1 MSLFNHK
8 FRIESA
14 RKPDWDYG
22 SNGAYFITICTQN
35 RTHFFGEIKDHQMY
49 VSNAGLLAQ
58 QYWMEIPDRF
68 PYAFLDAFVVM
79 PNHIHGIIIINK
91 QESVD
96 DVETRFIASNAANAA
111 PTNAAPTNAAPT
123 NAAPTNAAP
132 TTQMPTITPHSD
144 LQPEKIAG
152 GITGNHNPM
161 FHENIARILR
171 WYKGRCT
178 FEIRRDAIHRVS
190 GSGAQNVV
198 ENVEDTNFI
207 QQNMVLNVA
216 SGAALDA
223 IYRVST
229 GNLPKFDWQE
239 RFHDHI
245 IRHHASYLY
254 IQNYILTNPQRWK
267 DDKFNT

>member
-1 MSLFNHK
+1 MPHTTWQRLFIHQNQKTKPMSLFKNQY
-8 FRIESA
+8 RIESA

-49 VSNAGLLAQ
+49 VSNAGILAQ
-58 QYWMEIPDRF
+58 QYWMEIPERF
-68 PYAFLDAFVVM
+68 PCAFLDAFMVM

-91 QESVD
+91 QESEFD
-96 DVETRFIASNAANAA
+96 DVETRFIASNAAPESPNAA
-111 PTNAAPTNAAPT
+111 PD
-123 NAAPTNAAP
+123 
-132 TTQMPTITPHSD
+132 TQP
-144 LQPEKIAG
+144 QNKIAG

-190 GSGAQNVV
+190 AMQNVSNTTQ
-198 ENVEDTNFI
+198 EILDNGQNVTI
-207 QQNMVLNVA
+207 KQT
-216 SGAALDA
+216 AATLDA
-223 IYRVST
+223 INRVST
-229 GNLPKFDWQE
+229 AKFDWQE

-245 IRHHASYLY
+245 IRSHASYLY

>member
-1 MSLFNHK
+1 MSLFKNQ

-35 RTHFFGEIKDHQMY
+35 RAHFFGEINDHEMHM
-49 VSNAGLLAQ
+49 SNAGILAQ
-58 QYWMEIPDRF
+58 QYWMEIPQHF

-91 QESVD
+91 QESEFD
-96 DVETRFIASNAANAA
+96 DVETRFIASNPA
-111 PTNAAPTNAAPT
+111 
-123 NAAPTNAAP
+123 
-132 TTQMPTITPHSD
+132 QMPTNSPTT
-144 LQPEKIAG
+144 KIAG

-190 GSGAQNVV
+190 AAQNVVEDAQNVV
-198 ENVEDTNFI
+198 ENVQNAVI
-207 QQNMVLNVA
+207 VQQNGVA
-216 SGAALDA
+216 RATLDS
-223 IYRVST
+223 INRVST
-229 GNLPKFDWQE
+229 VAMPKFDWQE

-245 IRHHASYLY
+245 IRDHKSYLY
-254 IQNYILTNPQRWK
+254 IQNYILSNPQRWK

>member
-1 MSLFNHK
+1 MSLFKNQY
-8 FRIESA
+8 RIESA

-58 QYWMEIPDRF
+58 QYWMEIPQRF
-68 PYAFLDAFVVM
+68 PYAFLDAFIVM

-91 QESVD
+91 HESEFD

-111 PTNAAPTNAAPT
+111 PESPNPTPDPQSPN
-123 NAAPTNAAP
+123 
-132 TTQMPTITPHSD
+132 
-144 LQPEKIAG
+144 KIAG
-152 GITGNHNPM
+152 GVTGDHNPM
-161 FHENIARILR
+161 FHENISRILR

-190 GSGAQNVV
+190 IAQNVIGNTQNSV
-198 ENVEDTNFI
+198 F
-207 QQNMVLNVA
+207 QQNVA
-216 SGAALDA
+216 VGGTLATLDA
-223 IYRVST
+223 INRVST
-229 GNLPKFDWQE
+229 AVTMPKFDWQE

-245 IRHHASYLY
+245 IRNHASYLH